1 MRALVYEGPN
11 DVKVEDIPIPK
22 LKEGEA
28 LIRVAY
34 AGICGSDLMISAGKH
49 PRARPPLVLG
59 HEFCG
64 EVVDVYDDEDR
75 HWIGKR
81 VAVEPLIS
89 CGKCRPCLEGN
100 YHVCERLGFYGID
113 APGGMAEYV
122 AVSTNR
128 LYDVGEL
135 SFEDAA
141 IVEPLA
147 VAIHAVRRSNFKI
160 GESSVILGGGA
171 IGNLLAQV
179 LISSGA
185 SEVIISEVS
194 SYRRD
199 YLKKLPV
206 RVVSPEDGILKE
218 NMADV
223 VFEAAGVPE
232 TVEQALNIARVR
244 GSIVQLGLPK
254 APVPSNLVK
263 LAFKEITWIGCRV
276 YNKWDYLASI
286 NLLRQGKINKE
297 ALITHV
303 LPLEEGA
310 GGIKMLK
317 DGIGIKILLKP

>member
-89 CGKCRPCLEGN
+89 CGRCRPCLEGN